1 LKAVFFV
8 IFKGINGGRY
18 AYRLIVE
25 KLCFFSCPSR
35 PLIWSDTMYVYID
48 LLSLENILV
57 NYGIL
62 SVTEKLSGMASA
74 AWRKLIS
81 AAIGTVYLV
90 IMLSCPSIR
99 SLYTIGGKI
108 VLSVLMVVAAF
119 PLRKVKN
126 LFKVLLSFYITS
138 FIFAGAG
145 YALMSL
151 TGQVIY
157 HKNGVFYN
165 GFRIDALLLILTIC
179 FGFLLVR
186 AFTDLF
192 RKRIERE
199 SYIVNTCIIIDG
211 KSVSMPALID
221 TGNNLLDPVTRCPV
235 MVAEL
240 DGLKEILPPK
250 MIEWVKNWSQ
260 TDKAEISLEN
270 DLEWM
275 RRIRL
280 IPFNSIGNTS
290 GVLPGFKPDRI
301 SVEKEEYCFENTE
314 VVVCVC
320 KNRLSSGNRYRAII
334 SPEMVS
340 A

>member
-1 LKAVFFV
+1 
-8 IFKGINGGRY
+8 
-18 AYRLIVE
+18 
-25 KLCFFSCPSR
+25 
-35 PLIWSDTMYVYID
+35 MYVYID
-48 LLSLENILV
+48 LLFLENILV

-74 AWRKLIS
+74 AWRKLVS
-81 AAIGTVYLV
+81 AAVGTVYLV
-90 IMLSCPSIR
+90 IMLSCPTIR

-108 VLSVLMVVAAF
+108 VLSFLMVAAAF
-119 PLRKVKN
+119 PLRKVKTF
-126 LFKVLLSFYITS
+126 FKALLSFYITT

-151 TGQVIY
+151 TGQIIY
-157 HKNGVFYN
+157 HKNGIYYN
-165 GFRIDALLLILTIC
+165 RFRSDTLLLILTIC

-192 RKRIERE
+192 RKRIEKE
-199 SYIVNTCIIIDG
+199 SYIVNACISIDG
-211 KSVSMPALID
+211 RSVSMPALID
-221 TGNNLLDPVTRCPV
+221 TGNTLLDPVTRCPV

-240 DGLKEILPPK
+240 DGLKELLPPK
-250 MIEWVKNWSQ
+250 MLEWVKNWSQ
-260 TDKAEISLEN
+260 TDKPEISFEH
-270 DLEWM
+270 DVEWT

-290 GVLPGFKPDRI
+290 GILPGFKPDSI
-301 SVEKEEYCFENTE
+301 SVEKEDYCFEKTQ

-320 KNRLSSGNRYRAII
+320 KDRLSTGDQYHAII

>member
-1 LKAVFFV
+1 M
-8 IFKGINGGRY
+8 
-18 AYRLIVE
+18 
-25 KLCFFSCPSR
+25 FFSYPAY
-35 PLIWSDTMYVYID
+35 LLTLGWYAMYVYID
-48 LLSLENILV
+48 LLFFENILV

-62 SVTEKLSGMASA
+62 SVTEKLSGMASCS
-74 AWRKLIS
+74 WRKLVS

-90 IMLSCPSIR
+90 IMLSCPAIR
-99 SLYTIGGKI
+99 SLYTIGGKVI
-108 VLSVLMVVAAF
+108 LSFLMILAAF
-119 PLRKVKN
+119 PLTRIKN
-126 LFKVLLSFYITS
+126 LIKALLSFYIAT

-151 TGQVIY
+151 TGQAICY
-157 HKNGVFYN
+157 KNGICYNVF
-165 GFRIDALLLILTIC
+165 RSDTLLLVLTIC

-192 RKRIERE
+192 RKRIEKE
-199 SYIVNTCIIIDG
+199 SYIVNACISIGG

-221 TGNNLLDPVTRCPV
+221 TGNTLLDPVTRCPV

-240 DGLKEILPPK
+240 DGLKELLPPE
-250 MIEWVKNWSQ
+250 MLEWVKNWSQ
-260 TDKAEISLEN
+260 TQAEISIDKDE
-270 DLEWM
+270 EWI

-280 IPFNSIGNTS
+280 IPFNSIGNA
-290 GVLPGFKPDRI
+290 GGILPGFKPDSI
-301 SVEKEEYCFENTE
+301 SVENEDYCFEKTH

-320 KNRLSSGNRYRAII
+320 NNRLSETNQYHAII